1 MRITLQ
7 NLQRISCTPLLNQFM
22 LQQKEEDLLVFPVF
36 VKIVVKIFYKT
47 VVQFVYVADR
57 ITQFGGNGRHC
68 SVVYV

>member
-1 MRITLQ
+1 
-7 NLQRISCTPLLNQFM
+7 M
-22 LQQKEEDLLVFPVF
+22 LHQKEEDLLVFPVF

-57 ITQFGGNGRHC
+57 ITQFGGNERHC